1 MKQWRKRVLYAM
13 AALLSA
19 TVLFDVYAR
28 FPASFELAPLQL
40 DAATHSAVLLFHGT
54 GGRNEPTMLALE
66 ARARSLLGGR
76 EVVAVLRYVWSPYS
90 DNRFRA
96 AVNGERVGRLL
107 GADLARL
114 PALESV
120 HIIAHS
126 AGAYIPGPLC
136 DTLKKFAGRPV
147 RVDITYVDP
156 IGFHG
161 VLDAGW
167 GARNFGSCGDYVEA
181 FINTDD
187 PVPATNAPLARAWNV
202 DVTAAGRKSTYA
214 GGGHRW
220 PMQYYVDTVS
230 PEEILPGAHSH
241 STRPRGAIE
250 RR

>member
-54 GGRNEPTMLALE
+54 GGRNEPTRLALE
-66 ARARSLLGGR
+66 ARARSVLGGR
-76 EVVAVLRYVWSPYS
+76 DVAVLRYVWSPYS

-136 DTLKKFAGRPV
+136 ETLKKFAGRPV
-147 RVDITYVDP
+147 RVAFGEPTLSDP
-156 IGFHG
+156 NDRPT
-161 VLDAGW
+161 L
-167 GARNFGSCGDYVEA
+167 R
-181 FINTDD
+181 
-187 PVPATNAPLARAWNV
+187 
-202 DVTAAGRKSTYA
+202 
-214 GGGHRW
+214 
-220 PMQYYVDTVS
+220 
-230 PEEILPGAHSH
+230 LPG
-241 STRPRGAIE
+241 PECRGRTPIPAPESDAASGLQVSDKEGAPMASPPHDTPQIK
-250 RR
+250 RQRSMRLQYGWR